1 METVELL
8 LKFITAET
16 EAEVEKIIEDDRLC
30 SNPENWLPYGN
41 KENNAGTVQGQSV

>member
-41 KENNAGTVQGQSV
+41 EAKSAIVRV